1 MKKWTSY
8 LGMLLLSST
17 LIANEPIPTEIQLED
32 DPSTEVITPCSA
44 VDRIGPPYST
54 KEPSPEMMQNK
65 KAAAVVIGTAAAV
78 VIGLLVSGHN
88 TGKKAPS
95 S

>member
-1 MKKWTSY
+1 MKKWTAY

-17 LIANEPIPTEIQLED
+17 LVGAEPPPPDVQVET
-32 DPSTEVITPCSA
+32 DPSTEIVTPSWA
-44 VDRIGPPYST
+44 VDPIGPPYSK

-88 TGKKAPS
+88 TGKHAPS